1 MNYARDSFYD
11 YSIMKFVFIVVLAL
25 VCSPHLSLANDGWR
39 KTTEDAEHLHRS
51 IKKVTD
57 LLVEDIFSPPVASR
71 IYAYVC
77 IAAYEAAVQ
86 GSTEY
91 LTLAGQ
97 IPHLKPIPAPEKGRE
112 YSFTLASVQAAL
124 AAGGALVFSSEKIET
139 YRRKV
144 MEEFR
149 RSGMPEDVFEN
160 SVAHGQKVADHVLA
174 WASEDQY
181 YETRAMEKHSFSD
194 EPGVWQPTP
203 PAYMKAVEPHWNL
216 IRPFLIASAQQF
228 KPLPSTPFSNNED
241 SQFYKEAKEVYA
253 AGLTLTEEQKEIA
266 NFWDCNPFKMNI
278 RGHVMFATKK
288 ISPGGHWINIT
299 ALACRKVKADI
310 WRSAS
315 AYACVSLTLADA
327 FISCWDE
334 KYRSNVIRP
343 ETYINEEIDPS
354 WTPLLQTPPF
364 PEYTSGHSVI
374 STASAV
380 MLTRLFGD
388 NFSFSDSTE
397 MEFGLPSRDF
407 KSFHHAAEEAAISRL
422 YGGIHYRPAIV
433 NGAAEGKEL
442 GIFVAQKLKIR
453 RKEPVYEVKQ

>member
-1 MNYARDSFYD
+1 
-11 YSIMKFVFIVVLAL
+11 MKFVFIVVLAAL
-25 VCSPHLSLANDGWR
+25 ICAPDLSLANEGWR
-39 KTTEDAEHLHRS
+39 KVTEDAEHLHRS

-77 IAAYEAAVQ
+77 IAAYEAAIQ

-91 LTLAGQ
+91 LTFAGQ
-97 IPHLKPIPAPEKGRE
+97 IAHLKPVPPPEEGKE

-124 AAGGALVFSSEKIET
+124 AAGEALVFSSERIET

-149 RSGMPEDVFEN
+149 RSGMPRDVFEN
-160 SVAHGQKVADHVLA
+160 SVAHGQKVADHILT
-174 WASEDQY
+174 WASEDHY
-181 YETRAMEKHSFSD
+181 NETRAMEKHSFSD

-228 KPLPSTPFSNNED
+228 KPLPSTPFSKNED
-241 SQFYKEAKEVYA
+241 SQFYMEAKQVYD
-253 AGLTLTEEQKEIA
+253 AGLNLTEEQKEIA

-278 RGHVMFATKK
+278 SGHVMFATKK

-299 ALACRKVKADI
+299 ALACRKAEADF

-343 ETYINEEIDPS
+343 ETYINQEIDQS
-354 WTPLLQTPPF
+354 WAPLLQTPPF

-374 STASAV
+374 SAASAV
-380 MLTRLFGD
+380 MLTRIFGD
-388 NFSFSDSTE
+388 NFPFSDSTE
-397 MEFGLPSRDF
+397 MEFGLPARDF
-407 KSFHHAAEEAAISRL
+407 KSFYQAAEEAAISRL
-422 YGGIHYRPAIV
+422 YGGIHYMAAIV

-442 GIFVAQKLKIR
+442 GIFAAQTLKIWR
-453 RKEPVYEVKQ
+453 DDPVYEVK